1 MSTRSRLFLGLAAAV
16 SLLVTA
22 TNAQDTDT
30 RSLGDVA
37 RQQRVQREKSKTAQD
52 QNKDK
57 NQDAKPSKV
66 ITNEEIP
73 EHAGSV
79 TEAASDNE
87 TATVAPADGTKAPA
101 EEDVKS
107 QIQAQKG
114 EILSLQRQIDEISE
128 SIKFAPANCVSG
140 CEQWNERQ
148 KGKQQQVEQMQG
160 QLDELKKHLEEMQ
173 ESARKQGLGSSV
185 YEA

>member
-1 MSTRSRLFLGLAAAV
+1 MSTRSRLVLGLAAAV

-22 TNAQDTDT
+22 TNAQDTQ
-30 RSLGDVA
+30 SLGDVA
-37 RQQRVQREKSKTAQD
+37 RHQRLQKEKSKAAQD
-52 QNKDK
+52 QGKDK
-57 NQDAKPSKV
+57 NKDAKPSKV

-73 EHAGSV
+73 EHAASV
-79 TEAASDNE
+79 PEAASDSG
-87 TATVAPADGTKAPA
+87 TATAAPADGTKPAA

-114 EILSLQRQIDEISE
+114 EILSLQKQIDEMSD

-148 KGKQQQVEQMQG
+148 KGKQQQVERMQA
-160 QLDELKKHLEEMQ
+160 QVDELKKHLEEMQ

-185 YEA
+185 YEP